1 MDVGGWVMVSRGWG
15 WLAMGF
21 LVGPGWL
28 TGWLGWFG
36 DLIFVQLFP
45 RKKMDEMMRK
55 CWKSKLKS
63 LLAAPDLY

>member
-1 MDVGGWVMVSRGWG
+1 MSRGWG

-36 DLIFVQLFP
+36 DLMATIFSQ
-45 RKKMDEMMRK
+45 KKNGCNDEKVLEIEVEVIIRIYRFIVI
-55 CWKSKLKS
+55 LS
-63 LLAAPDLY
+63 LGWAK